1 MSTTILPDIYR
12 HFARKSTVSRNVK
25 ISPKNVPLCNSTFT
39 LDSNSQVTS
48 LAFNRV
54 CSEVKLGSDVQQ
66 KQTFLML
73 PDNETEEMIV
83 EQTNQEIISDII
95 EQIQQ
100 QIPDDF
106 TDQKRTSNKRRSI
119 SIDIQTV
126 TDSILNR
133 LDVNDNESSSTTD
146 NNQMNDDANGSLN
159 EDSSIFSQSHTDE
172 DTREMEKSAS
182 DIHPSLCA
190 CQCHQKTSDS
200 AIVTTEDDYFQ
211 FEQALQQSRE
221 EEEQKNSINNNRLL
235 QTLKRQHQE
244 LLNFYQKQLNTNK
257 VDREQ
262 QTVQINQHD
271 SQVQTDLTTNQQ
283 QIPKPN
289 VAFQKFNGTTPLV
302 PARML
307 STPIMRPYSSFITP
321 IRTTGPSL
329 QQLIP
334 CLSTI
339 GLATGMTLTNKKVI
353 TNTIIHT
360 QPPPLLTKSHD
371 IVDLTEEEEDY
382 SNRLS
387 KEKTPST
394 RSEHS
399 ATPPST
405 AASARTR
412 IEPTIRPTNSL
423 VLSQTFLPRP
433 LAEHNPCDYSIARPQ
448 LSIAHDNTT
457 LRLTWNLAA
466 TPMESIQNYEI
477 YAYKQ
482 NATTLS
488 SGWKKIGSV
497 NSMRLPMVV
506 TLKEF
511 QCNCHYAFAVRGVS
525 INNTIGPFCEP
536 KTVFTGNTPFGPLN
550 TNQLLNVTL

>member
-25 ISPKNVPLCNSTFT
+25 ISPKNVPLCNSTFS

-48 LAFNRV
+48 LTFNRV
-54 CSEVKLGSDVQQ
+54 RSEVKLGSDAQE
-66 KQTFLML
+66 KQTVLIL

-83 EQTNQEIISDII
+83 EQTNEEIISDII

-106 TDQKRTSNKRRSI
+106 TDQKGTSNKRRSI

-146 NNQMNDDANGSLN
+146 NNQMNDDTNESLN
-159 EDSSIFSQSHTDE
+159 EDSSILSQLHTDE
-172 DTREMEKSAS
+172 DTREMEKSTS
-182 DIHPSLCA
+182 DIHPPLCA
-190 CQCHQKTSDS
+190 CQCHQITSDS
-200 AIVTTEDDYFQ
+200 AIVTTENDYFQ
-211 FEQALQQSRE
+211 FEQALQQSRQ
-221 EEEQKNSINNNRLL
+221 EEEQEKSINNNRLL

-244 LLNFYQKQLNTNK
+244 LLNFYQKQLNMNK
-257 VDREQ
+257 VDRAQ
-262 QTVQINQHD
+262 QTIQINQHD
-271 SQVQTDLTTNQQ
+271 SQIQTDLTTNQQ

-289 VAFQKFNGTTPLV
+289 VFFQFNGTSPLV

-334 CLSTI
+334 CLSTT
-339 GLATGMTLTNKKVI
+339 GPATGITLTNKKIV

-360 QPPPLLTKSHD
+360 QPPPLVTKPHD

-387 KEKTPST
+387 KEKTPFT
-394 RSEHS
+394 RSEYS
-399 ATPPST
+399 AAPPST
-405 AASARTR
+405 AATARTR
-412 IEPTIRPTNSL
+412 IDQAIRPTNSL

-433 LAEHNPCDYSIARPQ
+433 LPEHNPCDYSIARPQ
-448 LSIAHDNTT
+448 LSIAYDNTT
-457 LRLTWNLAA
+457 VRLTWNLAA
-466 TPMESIQNYEI
+466 TPMEAIQNYEI

-482 NATTLS
+482 NATTSS

-525 INNTIGPFCEP
+525 INNTIGPFCEL
-536 KTVFTGNTPFGPLN
+536 KTVFTGNTPFDPLN